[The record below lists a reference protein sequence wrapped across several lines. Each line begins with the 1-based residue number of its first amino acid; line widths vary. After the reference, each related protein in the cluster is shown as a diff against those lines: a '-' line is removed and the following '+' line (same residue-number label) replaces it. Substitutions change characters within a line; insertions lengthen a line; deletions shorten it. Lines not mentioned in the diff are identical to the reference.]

1 MKQARA
7 IHQQKPRGRLSTWQ
21 CALSAA
27 YSIIF
32 AFVLPLI
39 CWGAYASPGHPHQT
53 PHFIFVEPKLAEHL
67 AHTNT
72 DTLAAEQHTSSHAAL
87 HVHHPASTEQV
98 DVVAEAAT
106 DQRAAGQATLSLLL
120 FSILTFVALGLWLY
134 SKIDEQQRRRFFMAP
149 FAKSIALPILLP
161 PPRIGT
167 LQSGLSS

>member
-53 PHFIFVEPKLAEHL
+53 PHFIFVEPVLAEHPP
-67 AHTNT
+67 AAAPNT
-72 DTLAAEQHTSSHAAL
+72 KMLGHEHHGAMMQAEP
-87 HVHHPASTEQV
+87 PADAPSPESG
-98 DVVAEAAT
+98 
-106 DQRAAGQATLSLLL
+106 QRVMGRASLSLLL
-120 FSILTFVALGLWLY
+120 FSILIFIAAGLWLY
-134 SKIDEQQRRRFFMAP
+134 SKVDEQQRRRFFMAP

-161 PPRIGT
+161 PPRIGP